1 MAGQGPAARTQA
13 RWLPHTVATRR
24 PLATLQAS
32 CAEVYATSAYTG
44 SAANLARV
52 SLATDY
58 VVSDGATLETPTVSG
73 SVNAGYEASLTVGV
87 TV

>member
-1 MAGQGPAARTQA
+1 MAGQGSAPGPRRAGSRT
-13 RWLPHTVATRR
+13 RFATRR
-24 PLATLQAS
+24 PLAFPQAS